1 MERRNFKEKSWKS
14 SGLGISV
21 YYKIKISHNRSE
33 ISLISLNKDIVER
46 EMDLYFAYFAN
57 ASEEFISKIKKIE
70 IVHPKIKPID
80 EIVSTALNE
89 KEDISSESLETITLN
104 DSFENDNKKEI
115 ENHVKEEI
123 LLKAQDYSKN
133 KLFNQVVDLRSVD
146 ASQIKSQ
153 IEEIK
158 LTNETIPKEQ
168 KEEIR
173 EIKIQNEPQEKINQ
187 NNNIEYEDKTE
198 EIIKKY
204 GFDKKEEEITPQYL
218 ELKNMI
224 KMAQNE
230 INSKPENDIQE
241 ETKQQINTKQNEEYA
256 NEMEKNLLL
265 EFSKSDEQNQ
275 DIKENNNENELIEKA
290 DDVSENQEKY
300 EEDYFKKNE
309 ANDIKNDFEETDLVF
324 AKYKQPSNDEN
335 NDKNK
340 EVLFD
345 IFEKS
350 NLCKE
355 MHKLQNEE
363 IERLQENID
372 KQNDLFNRTVMDELN
387 NSRNPIIQ
395 KPTETELKEFA
406 QNLDTAIQKSINNQE
421 ADEKNIQEAQY
432 NTTSINLEETETKNN
447 EINENNTNQNDDF
460 KIFLAMYE
468 AESIEDEFL
477 ICAYYIKNILSEQSF
492 TMKSINAKLFKA
504 SGKIAGISILEN
516 LIEKGLIE
524 QIQNSDTNS
533 YSITQ
538 EGEKYFEN
546 CFQR

>member
-1 MERRNFKEKSWKS
+1 M
-14 SGLGISV
+14 

-115 ENHVKEEI
+115 EKPAKEEI

-133 KLFNQVVDLRSVD
+133 ELFNQVVDLRSVD
-146 ASQIKSQ
+146 ASKIKSQ

-158 LTNETIPKEQ
+158 LTNETIPEEQ

>member
-1 MERRNFKEKSWKS
+1 
-14 SGLGISV
+14 
-21 YYKIKISHNRSE
+21 
-33 ISLISLNKDIVER
+33 
-46 EMDLYFAYFAN
+46 
-57 ASEEFISKIKKIE
+57 
-70 IVHPKIKPID
+70 
-80 EIVSTALNE
+80 
-89 KEDISSESLETITLN
+89 
-104 DSFENDNKKEI
+104 
-115 ENHVKEEI
+115 
-123 LLKAQDYSKN
+123 
-133 KLFNQVVDLRSVD
+133 
-146 ASQIKSQ
+146 
-153 IEEIK
+153 
-158 LTNETIPKEQ
+158 
-168 KEEIR
+168 
-173 EIKIQNEPQEKINQ
+173 
-187 NNNIEYEDKTE
+187 
-198 EIIKKY
+198 
-204 GFDKKEEEITPQYL
+204 
-218 ELKNMI
+218 
-224 KMAQNE
+224 MAQNE

-324 AKYKQPSNDEN
+324 AKYKQPNNDEN

-504 SGKIAGISILEN
+504 SEKIAGISILEN

>member
-1 MERRNFKEKSWKS
+1 M
-14 SGLGISV
+14 
-21 YYKIKISHNRSE
+21 YYKIKINHNKSE

-115 ENHVKEEI
+115 ENHAKEEI

-133 KLFNQVVDLRSVD
+133 ELFNQVVDLRSVD
-146 ASQIKSQ
+146 ANQIKSQ

-158 LTNETIPKEQ
+158 LTNETIPEEQ

-187 NNNIEYEDKTE
+187 NNSIEYEDKTE

-324 AKYKQPSNDEN
+324 AKYKQPNNDEN

-421 ADEKNIQEAQY
+421 ADEQNIQEAQY

-504 SGKIAGISILEN
+504 SEKIAGISILEN